1 MTINEEKKL
10 TVMASMDP
18 TKWMQENF
26 AFDEYRQDTKQIFG
40 NEEPEEE
47 IVFEFK
53 QEGNK

>member
-1 MTINEEKKL
+1 MTINEEKKV